1 MSDREAMSELS
12 LSVCEGAGYDE
23 VFPSGRCLEE
33 DSLRSPE
40 RESFTQSLSNE
51 NEEEDKGDMEG

>member
-12 LSVCEGAGYDE
+12 LLVCEGAGYDE

-33 DSLRSPE
+33 DSLRSLE

-51 NEEEDKGDMEG
+51 NEEGDKGDMEG